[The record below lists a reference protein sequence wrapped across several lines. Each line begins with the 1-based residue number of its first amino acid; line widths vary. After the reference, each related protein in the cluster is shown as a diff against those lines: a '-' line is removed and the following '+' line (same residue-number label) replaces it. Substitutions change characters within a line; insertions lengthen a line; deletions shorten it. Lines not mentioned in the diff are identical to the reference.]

1 MLESTG
7 AQEVAAPSGAEVPA
21 DASADGDAWL
31 DETDAL
37 LNAGRA
43 RIEEPK
49 VAEAPNK
56 VAPTPKPRESAP
68 ASKGQGIDPGL
79 AAIFDE
85 FREAVEDTE
94 EDEGEDFDTHYQM
107 GLAYREMGLLD
118 QAVEEFQTAAALT
131 APGDGTPRFL
141 QCCNLL
147 GHCFMEKG
155 MPRPAALWFNKG
167 LSAPGHTED
176 EYQAM
181 RYDLGTAY
189 ERMGDNERAI
199 EVLSEV
205 YAIDVSYRGVAERL
219 RELQNKEVRG

>member
-1 MLESTG
+1 VHEAT
-7 AQEVAAPSGAEVPA
+7 
-21 DASADGDAWL
+21 
-31 DETDAL
+31 
-37 LNAGRA
+37 
-43 RIEEPK
+43 
-49 VAEAPNK
+49 EAPA
-56 VAPTPKPRESAP
+56 VFETPAPVSAP
-68 ASKGQGIDPGL
+68 ASPQPGAGIDPGL

-85 FREAVEDTE
+85 FREAVEDGGE
-94 EDEGEDFDTHYQM
+94 EESGGDFDTHYQM

-118 QAVEEFQTAAALT
+118 QSVEEFQAAAGQV

-141 QCCNLL
+141 QCCNML

-155 MPRPAALWFNKG
+155 MPRPAALWFKRG
-167 LSAPGHTED
+167 LEAPGHTED

-189 ERMGDNERAI
+189 EQMGDNGRAI

-219 RELQNKEVRG
+219 RELQKASKS